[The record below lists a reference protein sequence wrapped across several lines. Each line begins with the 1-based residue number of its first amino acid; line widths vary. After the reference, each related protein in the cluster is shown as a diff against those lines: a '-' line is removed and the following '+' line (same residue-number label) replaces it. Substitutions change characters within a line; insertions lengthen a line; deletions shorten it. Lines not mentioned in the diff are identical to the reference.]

1 MTTLQARLLAARS
14 VRAAQAQENFAR
26 LLRPG
31 GDIPSQRA
39 GEDTP
44 APTLTVVPATA

>member
-1 MTTLQARLLAARS
+1 MTSLQARLLAARS
-14 VRAAQAQENFAR
+14 VQAAQAQENFAR

-39 GEDTP
+39 GDDTP
-44 APTLTVVPATA
+44 VPTLSVVTATA